1 MKVWF
6 QAMRLRTL
14 PLAASCI
21 FAGAAAARVSDG
33 FGFTSRSLS
42 IFGLTLLT
50 TFLLQVLSN
59 FANDY
64 GDFSHGVDN
73 ENRIGPKRALQSGAI
88 NRAQMKLALI
98 ITTLLT
104 LVCGLV
110 LLWVVFAPSH
120 QFIQASIMLGLGLAA
135 IAAAIKYTVGDNPYG
150 YRGLGDLFVFLF
162 FGPVGV
168 IGTAYLLTMDVPHNA
183 WLLALTTGLYSAAVL
198 NLNNLRDHE
207 NDRESGKRT
216 LIVMWDFNKGKLYQS
231 SLVLLAT
238 LSLLI
243 WVFLY
248 GNSPF
253 SWLALLPGLIQCA
266 LLMKVWRC
274 QVPAELDSE
283 LKKVALLTFL
293 MSLIVFLA

>member
-1 MKVWF
+1 MKVWI

-33 FGFTSRSLS
+33 FNFTTRLLC

-59 FANDY
+59 FANDF

-73 ENRIGPKRALQSGAI
+73 ENRIGPKRTLQSGVI
-88 NRAQMKLALI
+88 TRAQMKVALI
-98 ITTLLT
+98 LTTFLT
-104 LVCGLV
+104 LVSGFV
-110 LLWVVFAPSH
+110 LLWIVFAPTH

-168 IGTAYLLTMDVPHNA
+168 MGTTYLLTFEVPNNA

-207 NDRESGKRT
+207 NDRVSGKRT

-231 SLVLLAT
+231 SLILIAT

-243 WVFLY
+243 WIIIN
-248 GNSPF
+248 GNSPI
-253 SWLALLPGLIQCA
+253 SWLALLPGFIQCT
-266 LLMKVWRC
+266 LLIKVWRC
-274 QVPAELDSE
+274 KVPAELDSE

-293 MSLIVFLA
+293 ISLIVCLA